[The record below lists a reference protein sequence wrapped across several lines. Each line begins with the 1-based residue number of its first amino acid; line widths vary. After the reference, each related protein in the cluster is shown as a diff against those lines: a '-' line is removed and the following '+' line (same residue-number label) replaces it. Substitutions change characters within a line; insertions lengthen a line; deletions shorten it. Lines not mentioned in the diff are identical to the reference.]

1 MRRYVEILTRV
12 RCSRS
17 RVTVAVYAALFAVA
31 VLSLVSMATRGVTGA
46 DPLVVATL
54 TGVTLCA
61 YLAEE
66 GVRDRLPAT
75 LDTTLALALI
85 TVAVAGAPL
94 AFGIMLLPEAIRLV
108 RRRGAYWNSGLLANV
123 VSYAAEVL
131 SAAGILAIVRAHG
144 GLDLVG
150 ALLLAGAAMAAANYF
165 FARLMLAVL
174 RDRAP
179 ALALIRREFAAL
191 LPLELAMIA
200 VAALT
205 SLLLLT
211 VGPVALAGFALLV
224 YVPQVGVE
232 LLLRAPSVAALSV
245 DAAAAVYRAA
255 LCDELGLSR
264 ADRRSIEQ
272 TDALVQRRRL
282 PGDGGENPLRL
293 MQDALL
299 VSVCSE
305 TMPSQPA
312 FTASVRAQVVL
323 TARRWAQL
331 TARCT
336 PALNHSEAL
345 EELHRG
351 SIAHDAPRALA
362 AAARIA
368 DRESALTEHVAGV
381 PRLHRAPLPRR
392 ARQQLLPQ
400 ALTRLAG

>member
-1 MRRYVEILTRV
+1 M
-12 RCSRS
+12 
-17 RVTVAVYAALFAVA
+17 
-31 VLSLVSMATRGVTGA
+31 
-46 DPLVVATL
+46 
-54 TGVTLCA
+54 
-61 YLAEE
+61 
-66 GVRDRLPAT
+66 
-75 LDTTLALALI
+75 
-85 TVAVAGAPL
+85 
-94 AFGIMLLPEAIRLV
+94 
-108 RRRGAYWNSGLLANV
+108 
-123 VSYAAEVL
+123 
-131 SAAGILAIVRAHG
+131 
-144 GLDLVG
+144 
-150 ALLLAGAAMAAANYF
+150 
-165 FARLMLAVL
+165 
-174 RDRAP
+174 
-179 ALALIRREFAAL
+179 
-191 LPLELAMIA
+191 
-200 VAALT
+200 
-205 SLLLLT
+205 
-211 VGPVALAGFALLV
+211 
-224 YVPQVGVE
+224 PQVGLE

>member
-1 MRRYVEILTRV
+1 MHETPTELTRLQELLDDSIERASGFLRSSFEMPEHSLSARQLV
-12 RCSRS
+12 AAISVCGYLVSEAMWS
-17 RVTVAVYAALFAVA
+17 RVAAILD
-31 VLSLVSMATRGVTGA
+31 LS
-46 DPLVVATL
+46 
-54 TGVTLCA
+54 
-61 YLAEE
+61 
-66 GVRDRLPAT
+66 
-75 LDTTLALALI
+75 LALALL
-85 TVAVAGAPL
+85 AVAFGGPL
-94 AFGIMLLPEAIRLV
+94 AGLVVALIPDGIRLA
-108 RRRGAYWNSGLLANV
+108 RRRKAFWNMGLLANV
-123 VSYAAEVL
+123 VSYAAMVL
-131 SAAGILAIVRAHG
+131 AAAGVLAIDPAQGAG
-144 GLDLVG
+144 GRGL
-150 ALLLAGAAMAAANYF
+150 ALLIAGVAMAVANYV
-165 FARLMLAVL
+165 FARLLFAVL
-174 RDRAP
+174 RDREP
-179 ALALIRREFAAL
+179 ALALIRREFVAL
-191 LPLELAMIA
+191 LPLELAMIGG
-200 VAALT
+200 AALSGVLLP
-205 SLLLLT
+205 SLG
-211 VGPVALAGFALLV
+211 VPALVMFAALV
-224 YVPQVGVE
+224 YVPQVGVGV
-232 LLLRAPSVAALSV
+232 LLRAPSVAALSV